1 MDWIDSIP
9 EPFRTI
15 VATILALLGLLL
27 LVSPLF
33 LVAFCTG
40 QILMSDTEKNQKMP
54 KSNNMGK

>member
-1 MDWIDSIP
+1 MDWIGSIP

-40 QILMSDTEKNQKMP
+40 QILMSDTIEDDDKDK
-54 KSNNMGK
+54 

>member
-40 QILMSDTEKNQKMP
+40 QILMSDTTEDNDKDK
-54 KSNNMGK
+54 